1 MRVIRL
7 LMLAALSFTL
17 LTAQADEEA
26 ATKRLTELLNQA
38 QTINARFSQLTLDAS
53 GTQLQETAGELVL
66 KRPGLFRWHTDQP
79 MEQLLVSN
87 GEKVWLYDPDLEQ
100 VTIQTLDQRLTHT
113 PALLLSGDVS
123 QIRENFEI
131 DYKEGGSVVDFIL
144 KPKAKD
150 SLFDSLR
157 LSFRN
162 RMLNDMQLIDSIGQR
177 TNILFLNVKM
187 NEPVDDGSSPS
198 TFRKARTSSRSSAW
212 ICSVANLSRSPWL
225 RVCVPPAWTNMSGR
239 NTCLGRA
246 NRYVRRWSRA
256 LCIR

>member
-1 MRVIRL
+1 MRLIR
-7 LMLAALSFTL
+7 MLVLTLLSFTSI
-17 LTAQADEEA
+17 TAVADDEVA
-26 ATKRLTELLNQA
+26 IQRLTELLNQA
-38 QTINARFSQLTLDAS
+38 QTITARFSQLTLDGS
-53 GTQLQETAGELVL
+53 GTQLQETAGQLAL
-66 KRPGLFRWHTDQP
+66 KRPGLFRWHTDAP

-150 SLFDSLR
+150 SLLDNLR

-162 RMLNDMQLIDSIGQR
+162 GVINDMQLIDGSGQR
-177 TNILFLNVKM
+177 TNILFLSVKM
-187 NEPVDDGSSPS
+187 NQPLDAAQFS
-198 TFRKARTSSRSSAW
+198 FQ
-212 ICSVANLSRSPWL
+212 
-225 RVCVPPAWTNMSGR
+225 PPAD
-239 NTCLGRA
+239 A
-246 NRYVRRWSRA
+246 DV
-256 LCIR
+256 IEE